1 MQREMIINASSSQN
15 IRVAIVADGLI
26 ESFFE
31 EFKQDF
37 RSRGNIYLGQ
47 VVNVENSLDACF
59 VDYGATRHGFL
70 PLSEIIPQ
78 KRDKRA
84 DKPVKRIEQAVKRGQ
99 KLLVQVDKESAGTK
113 GARLTTHIS
122 LAGRYL
128 VLMPDSE
135 TRGVSRRIEDPEQR
149 KEFKMMTEAL
159 QQPKNMGLIVRTA
172 GMGKNKRDLSRDMNF
187 LLRLWKTIQAEMKRA
202 SKPGLLHA
210 DADLIQRIL
219 RDYYSTQIDQIWID
233 DTDAMNK
240 AVDFFRLYMP
250 RQRHNIKAFTEKS
263 PIFSHFNIEKQ
274 LEALHLRRVE
284 LPSGGSLV
292 IDPTEAL
299 VAIDVNSGKTKTRTG
314 QEGTAYETNLEAAAE
329 IGRQLRLRDLGGI
342 IVLDFIDMQQ
352 AAHKREIEKALRNA
366 MKPDKARSKISKIS
380 AFGLCTL
387 TRQRLGKSTHSAGY
401 IPCPTCHGDGVIRD
415 PESTAVRL
423 LRQIRT
429 TAASEEIGLIRIK
442 LVAGLANYVQ
452 NQHRNEI
459 LAIENEFGLRIEV
472 EASNMEPG
480 QEIIET
486 ERREKNA
493 GSARVANKP
502 SDNAQEG
509 QTQKKRRRRRKKPG
523 SNHSAPK
530 SEVADA
536 QPAADN
542 QPPADKTPV
551 AKKAPLSPEQ
561 PVLAVDA
568 KLKRHR
574 RRRKKKV
581 VSATELKTNPD

>member
-1 MQREMIINASSSQN
+1 MIINASSSQN
-15 IRVAIVADGLI
+15 IRVAIVVDGLI

-31 EFKQDF
+31 EFTQDF

-47 VVNVENSLDACF
+47 VVNVEKSLDACF

-78 KRDKRA
+78 PRDRQS
-84 DKPVKRIEQAVKRGQ
+84 DKPVKRIDQAVKRGQ
-99 KLLVQVDKESAGTK
+99 KLLVQVDKEPAGTK

-135 TRGVSRRIEDPEQR
+135 TRGVSRRIEDPDQR
-149 KEFKMMTEAL
+149 REFKMMTESL

-172 GMGKNKRDLSRDMNF
+172 GTGKNKRDLSRDLNF
-187 LLRLWKTIQAEMKRA
+187 LLRLWKTIQADLKRA

-219 RDYYSTQIDQIWID
+219 RDYYSTQIDRIWID
-233 DTDAMNK
+233 DTDALNK

-250 RQRHNIKAFTEKS
+250 RQHHNIKAFTEKS

-292 IDPTEAL
+292 SDPTEAL
-299 VAIDVNSGKTKTRTG
+299 VAIDVNSGKTKNRTG

-352 AAHKREIEKALRNA
+352 SAHKREIEKALRNA

-401 IPCPTCHGDGVIRD
+401 ILCPTCHGDGLIRD

-429 TAASEEIGLIRIK
+429 TAASEGIGLIRIK
-442 LVAGLANYVQ
+442 LAATLANHVQ
-452 NQHRNEI
+452 NQHRTEI
-459 LAIENEFGLRIEV
+459 LAIEHEFGLSVEV
-472 EASNMEPG
+472 EASNVELG

-486 ERREKNA
+486 ETRNKNA
-493 GSARVANKP
+493 SNARVADKP
-502 SDNAQEG
+502 SEPAMEG
-509 QTQKKRRRRRKKPG
+509 QVKKKKRRRRKKP
-523 SNHSAPK
+523 SSDHSTPK
-530 SEVADA
+530 SEITDA
-536 QPAADN
+536 QPAAEN
-542 QPPADKTPV
+542 QPAAKNQPADD
-551 AKKAPLSPEQ
+551 KAAASPES
-561 PVLAVDA
+561 PVVGDDA
-568 KLKRHR
+568 KPKR
-574 RRRKKKV
+574 RRRRIKNKPG
-581 VSATELKTNPD
+581 SATELKTNPD